1 MTRHV
6 ILAYGRET
14 EHRRAT
20 FAILSFWAWYGGAQA
35 DVRTVVFTDKPALFE
50 TSLAGLPIDYVVL
63 DAEQLQALRGPQQY
77 VHRVKAAIID
87 QVFREHPGSNVLFC
101 DSDTFFVAEADQLL
115 TNLRPG
121 VSLMHQREYRL
132 SEAPGIYA
140 AFNQAKFPRRM
151 LELLDK
157 QIFEVGGK
165 KLRFQPTQ
173 YVWNSGVLGLAPDIA
188 ALMPDVLALNDAF
201 YAGSGWITSEQ
212 NAFSLALQVKT
223 RLETSEEYVM
233 HYWGQRQK
241 QLMDSQLAILL
252 KPAFSAQRLHNR
264 LGQVRSLTTK
274 WLRTIELDKD
284 REGAIYAFANGEIVA
299 GLKCTMKALLAAP
312 LNTTFARDLVSV
324 IARSSRHRSQP
335 RPSAHS

>member
-14 EHRRAT
+14 EHRRAA
-20 FAILSFWAWYGGAQA
+20 FAILSFWAWYGGPRH
-35 DVRTVVFTDKPALFE
+35 DVRTVIFTDNPALFE
-50 TSLAGLPIDYVVL
+50 APLAGLPVDYVVL
-63 DAEQLQALRGPQQY
+63 DAGRLEALRGPQQY

-87 QVFREHPGSNVLFC
+87 QVFRAHPGSNVLFC

-115 TNLRPG
+115 QSLRPG

-132 SEAPGIYA
+132 SEAVGVYA

-157 QIFEVGGK
+157 QIFEVGGT
-165 KLRFQPTQ
+165 KLRFHPSQ

-223 RLETSEEYVM
+223 RLETSGEYVL

-241 QLMDSQLAILL
+241 QLMDSQLAALL
-252 KPAFSAQRLHNR
+252 TTAFSEQTLYNR
-264 LGQVRSLTTK
+264 LSQVHALTRK
-274 WLRTIELDKD
+274 WQRTVELDKD
-284 REGAIYAFANGEIVA
+284 REGALYAFAQGEMVA
-299 GLKCTMKALLAAP
+299 GMKCALKAIFAAP
-312 LNTTFARDLVSV
+312 LNGAFARDLVGV
-324 IARSSRHRSQP
+324 IGRSSRHRNLP
-335 RPSAHS
+335 RQSVHS